1 MNRKHSRKG
10 VAMVFYV
17 LALFFFFGFM
27 ALAADVGYLYT
38 QKANIQ
44 LVSDTAALA
53 ALASVDYALSPT
65 AQLAYVTNQVNY
77 FEQAHGLGTGRFTL
91 STQSATNGNIVQV
104 KLDSTNPADTFFLAL
119 FGLQR
124 LNIGVQSIAIRGTI
138 RYDYEKDCP
147 GTMGFFGCTHVEY
160 VGNPIADSY
169 LSDQGWYAD
178 QAVNTGCGASQGGH
192 EQHLGEGGWQG
203 HGEEKY
209 ARSMMG
215 TGTNWTMSFNGNFC
229 YHGKA
234 QSGRDAEIVGNAG
247 YVDGSLVTENFS
259 GDTGLVSDGVKV
271 QSVPDTYLPTAV
283 ASATAGSNDNGTIVG
298 AKASSL
304 ASPDFALVPQGN
316 NEIQLQAGRRYY
328 FKDIKISGSTA
339 IRIVGD
345 PRVAGPVRITLD
357 GDADING
364 DITSDVVPTRPG
376 WLELTGLGG
385 CSNCCKDCV
394 IEQAPHHRGHDYC
407 DSNRTIKISGNGDV
421 YGNIYAPGYKVTVTG
436 CKNFFGRIVA
446 EGMTFKGTS
455 GIHYDETLGGCI
467 RAHQDAT
474 ATDLGLVRLIN

>member
-1 MNRKHSRKG
+1 
-10 VAMVFYV
+10 MVFYV
-17 LALFFFFGFM
+17 LSLFFFFGFM

-53 ALASVDYALSPT
+53 ALASLDYTQSHD

-77 FEQAHGLGTGRFTL
+77 FEQAHGLPTGRFAL
-91 STQSATNGNIVQV
+91 STQSASNGNIIQV
-104 KLDSTNPADTFFLAL
+104 KLDSANRSNTFFLAL
-119 FGLQR
+119 FGMSA
-124 LNIGVQSIAIRGTI
+124 LNVGVESIAIRGTI
-138 RYDYEKDCP
+138 RYDYDKDCP
-147 GTMGFFGCTHVEY
+147 GALGFFGCTHVEY
-160 VGNPIADSY
+160 SGNPIADSY

-178 QAVNTGCGASQGGH
+178 QAVNVGCGAARGGH
-192 EQHLGEGGWQG
+192 EEHLGEGGWQG
-203 HGEEKY
+203 HGEQKY
-209 ARSMMG
+209 ARSKMG

-234 QSGRDAEIVGNAG
+234 QSGRDTEIVGGSG
-247 YVDGSLVTENFS
+247 YVDGTLITENFS
-259 GDTGLVSDGVKV
+259 GDSTLVSEGVKV
-271 QSVPDTYLPTAV
+271 QSVPDTFLPTAV
-283 ASATAGSNDNGTIVG
+283 ATATATSNDNGTVVG
-298 AKASSL
+298 AKASEL
-304 ASPDFALVPQGN
+304 ASPNFKLSAQGS

-328 FKDIKISGSTA
+328 FKEIKISGSTA

-345 PRVAGPVRITLD
+345 PRVAGPVKITLD

-385 CSNCCKDCV
+385 CSNCCNDCV
-394 IEQAPHHRGHDYC
+394 VEQASHHGHTYC
-407 DSNRTIKISGNGDV
+407 DSNRAISISGNGDV
-421 YGNIYAPGYKVTVTG
+421 YGSIYAPGYKVTVTG

-446 EGMTFKGTS
+446 EAMSFKGTS

-467 RAHQDAT
+467 KAHEDAS
-474 ATDLGLVRLIN
+474 ATDLGQVRLIN